1 MFSSPFV
8 RLCSVQILFLDSIL
22 NEKFHESPWLFRV
35 DRTEARQ
42 HTQNKCAAHFLWL
55 VILLIYSAS
64 GHLQIVFFRT
74 SPSPGSI
81 DDAINLSVERKMY
94 VGEYGEDTK
103 NDNLFID

>member
-1 MFSSPFV
+1 MKNSTN
-8 RLCSVQILFLDSIL
+8 LLGCSGWTGRR
-22 NEKFHESPWLFRV
+22 PG
-35 DRTEARQ
+35 Q

-64 GHLQIVFFRT
+64 GHLQIAFFRA
-74 SPSPGSI
+74 SPSPGSM